1 MRKADLRQNH
11 RLLEDNINRY
21 REFLERVIKAKNV
34 IKTPQEKRDI
44 AESVLLRLC
53 ANWERFLEE
62 HLIDC
67 VNVNPSGLDKFLGV
81 PVPAHPSKN
90 LCAALIF
97 SDKYRSFASFDELK
111 GFSRKLLPD
120 DSNPFLEVTATQKKH
135 INEVYK
141 IRNYLSHYSSKSKR
155 LLQNMYS
162 KEYGLSSFLQPGHFL
177 LAHDARRLWNYFKAF
192 EGASDRMK
200 AWCER

>member
-11 RLLEDNINRY
+11 KLLDDSIDRY
-21 REFLERVIKAKNV
+21 REFLKRVIKAKSV
-34 IKTPQEKRDI
+34 IRTRQEKRDI

-81 PVPAHPSKN
+81 PVPTHPSKA
-90 LCAALIF
+90 LCGALIF

-120 DSNPFLEVTATQKKH
+120 DSNPFLAVTRKQIKY

-155 LLQNMYS
+155 LLQEMYNR
-162 KEYGLSSFLQPGHFL
+162 EYELNSFLQPGHFL
-177 LAHDARRLWNYFKAF
+177 LSHNAGRLWTYFEAF

>member
-11 RLLEDNINRY
+11 KLLDDSIDRY
-21 REFLERVIKAKNV
+21 REFLERVIKAKSV
-34 IKTPQEKRDI
+34 IRTRQEKRDI

-81 PVPAHPSKN
+81 PVPAHPSKA
-90 LCAALIF
+90 LCGALIF

-111 GFSRKLLPD
+111 GFSRKLLPN
-120 DSNPFLEVTATQKKH
+120 DSNPFLAVTKTQIKY

-155 LLQNMYS
+155 LLQEMYN
-162 KEYGLSSFLQPGHFL
+162 KEYKLNSFLQPGHFL
-177 LAHDARRLWNYFKAF
+177 LSRNAGRLWTYFDAF

>member
-1 MRKADLRQNH
+1 MRKADLMQNH
-11 RLLEDNINRY
+11 RRLDENIERY
-21 REFLERVIKAKNV
+21 REFLQRVIKAKSV
-34 IKTPQEKRDI
+34 IKTSQDKRDI

-81 PVPAHPSKN
+81 SVPAHPSKD

-97 SDKYRSFASFDELK
+97 SDKYRSFASFNELK
-111 GFSRKLLPD
+111 GFSKKLIPD
-120 DSNPFLEVTATQKKH
+120 DSNPFLEVTRHQIKY

-141 IRNYLSHYSSKSKR
+141 IRNYLSHYSSKSRR
-155 LLQNMYS
+155 LLQEMYN
-162 KEYGLSSFLQPGHFL
+162 KEYDLNSFLQPGHFL
-177 LAHDARRLWNYFKAF
+177 LSHKAKRLWSYFKAF

>member
-1 MRKADLRQNH
+1 MRKADLSQNH
-11 RLLEDNINRY
+11 KLLDDSIERY
-21 REFLERVIKAKNV
+21 REFLERVIKAKSV
-34 IKTPQEKRDI
+34 IRTRQEKRDI

-67 VNVNPSGLDKFLGV
+67 VNVNPSELDKFLGV
-81 PVPAHPSKN
+81 SIPAHPSKN

-120 DSNPFLEVTATQKKH
+120 DSNPFLAVTRNQIKH

-141 IRNYLSHYSSKSKR
+141 IRNYLSHYSSKSRR

-162 KEYGLSSFLQPGHFL
+162 KEYRLNSFLQPGHFL
-177 LAHDARRLWNYFKAF
+177 LAHNAKRLWNYFKAF
-192 EGASDRMK
+192 EGASNKMK
-200 AWCER
+200 SWCER

>member
-1 MRKADLRQNH
+1 MRKADLSQNH
-11 RLLEDNINRY
+11 KLLDDSIDRY
-21 REFLERVIKAKNV
+21 HEFLERVIKAKSV
-34 IKTPQEKRDI
+34 IRTRQEKRDI

-111 GFSRKLLPD
+111 SFSRKLLPD
-120 DSNPFLEVTATQKKH
+120 DSNPFLAVTRNQIKY

-141 IRNYLSHYSSKSKR
+141 IRNYLSHYISKSRR
-155 LLQNMYS
+155 LLKNMYS
-162 KEYGLSSFLQPGHFL
+162 KEYRLNSFLQPGHFL
-177 LAHDARRLWNYFKAF
+177 LARNAKRLWNYFKAF
-192 EGASDRMK
+192 EGASDKMK
-200 AWCER
+200 SWCER